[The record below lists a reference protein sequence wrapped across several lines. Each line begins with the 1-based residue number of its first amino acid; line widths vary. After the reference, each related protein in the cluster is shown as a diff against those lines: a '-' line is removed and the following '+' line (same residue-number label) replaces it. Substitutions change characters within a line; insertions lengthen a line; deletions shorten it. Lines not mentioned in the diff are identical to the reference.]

1 MVPEISNKIFDKLQN
16 RKLFFFFFKFLEDDL
31 IFAYFTEDYYD
42 KEKVILKQPNG
53 VNIHVWKFHF

>member
-1 MVPEISNKIFDKLQN
+1 MLVPMVPEIK
-16 RKLFFFFFKFLEDDL
+16 DDL